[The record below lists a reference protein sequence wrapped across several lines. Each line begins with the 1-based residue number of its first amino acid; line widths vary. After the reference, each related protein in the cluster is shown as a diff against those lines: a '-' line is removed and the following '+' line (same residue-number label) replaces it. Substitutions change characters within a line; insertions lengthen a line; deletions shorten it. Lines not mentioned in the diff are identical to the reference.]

1 MSVLHVQYGISHI
14 VLEVN
19 VYLQCEEPTLR
30 TSFLHKLS
38 FEVERKEN
46 ATKTLTELLFALTSQ
61 DTKMFGNVTH
71 FTPAEIHYTANTLAS
86 LQHNILHGSD
96 LPIIANIT
104 DAILRTSVT
113 TTDSNVVEKKM
124 THGVSNASNIIL
136 DSIDHMLNNV
146 KLNYKGKTTESLT
159 WHVCVNFVLKG
170 NFWCMLFEVI
180 FLVA

>member
-1 MSVLHVQYGISHI
+1 
-14 VLEVN
+14 
-19 VYLQCEEPTLR
+19 LQCEEPTRR
-30 TSFLHKLS
+30 TSVLHKLS
-38 FEVERKEN
+38 FQRKEN
-46 ATKTLTELLFALTSQ
+46 ATKTLTKLLFALTSQ
-61 DTKMFGNVTH
+61 DTH

-104 DAILRTSVT
+104 DAILKTSVT
-113 TTDSNVVEKKM
+113 TTDNNVDEKKM
-124 THGVSNASNIIL
+124 THRVSNASNVIL

-146 KLNYKGKTTESLT
+146 KLNYTGKLTESLA

-170 NFWCMLFEVI
+170 NFSWCILFEVI